1 MSTLTSAQVAQF
13 EDEGYLFLPSV
24 FDAEEIAHVR
34 GAVETV
40 SKRTGPE
47 VVHEL
52 SSDAVRLVYGVH
64 RFDEVFRRLSHH
76 PRVLEPAM
84 QLLGGQVYI
93 HQSRL
98 NPKAAFRG
106 ENWAWHQDFA
116 TWNDR
121 DGLQYPRAMMIAI
134 FLDDARD
141 VNGPLMIVPRSHK
154 HGLIHDAVDNH
165 ESGGYTLFL
174 ISPETI
180 ARHAAEGGIK
190 PITGPAGSVLFCHCN
205 IVHGSAGNITPWPRR
220 IYYLN
225 VASIDN
231 PPTKFERAEHHCTR
245 DFSSLQPLGDDCLRD
260 SALQAGK

>member
-1 MSTLTSAQVAQF
+1 MPPLTPDQVTHF
-13 EDEGYLFLPSV
+13 EEEGYVFLPAV
-24 FDAEEIAHVR
+24 FNAEEISLVR
-34 GAVETV
+34 DAVENV

-47 VVHEL
+47 VVREHT
-52 SSDAVRLVYGVH
+52 SDAVRLVYGVH
-64 RFDEVFRRLSHH
+64 RYDDVFRRLSLH

-84 QLLGGQVYI
+84 QLMGGPVYI

-116 TWNDR
+116 TWNER
-121 DGLQYPRAMMIAI
+121 DGLLKPDAMMVAV
-134 FLDDARD
+134 FLDDAKE

-154 HGLIHDAVDNH
+154 HGLIHDATDNH

-180 ARHAAEGGIK
+180 ARYADRGGIK
-190 PITGPAGSVLFCHCN
+190 AITGPAGSVLICHCN
-205 IVHGSAGNITPWPRR
+205 IVHGSSGNITPWPRR

-225 VASIDN
+225 LASVDN

-245 DFSSLQPLGDDCLRD
+245 DFAPLQPLADDCLRD
-260 SALQAGK
+260 IVAVGAE